1 MALRPTR
8 CSISSS
14 RRPTLLPQR
23 SSHTAGFLAVVSWCS
38 CQRYRSLSLLVQGD
52 WLALDWGDALN
63 GALKQKYR
71 IWSGRESGTYG
82 RGRRSGVPAVIVIDK
97 SGKELAFLPGER
109 YGAAALYE
117 WQPTPKQAWPD
128 EL

>member
-1 MALRPTR
+1 M
-8 CSISSS
+8 
-14 RRPTLLPQR
+14 
-23 SSHTAGFLAVVSWCS
+23 
-38 CQRYRSLSLLVQGD
+38 
-52 WLALDWGDALN
+52 ALDWGDDLN
-63 GALKQKYR
+63 GVLKQKYK
-71 IWSGRESGTYG
+71 IWSGRESGSYG

-97 SGKELAFLPGER
+97 SGEELAFLPGER